1 MILNTQGGYKDIS
14 WGEIID
20 EWDSSKMAGHRLWA
34 ILRML
39 PDWPKPCKIA
49 RESKSVKLAIARTL
63 GELF

>member
-49 RESKSVKLAIARTL
+49 RESESVKLAIARTL
-63 GELF
+63 GELS